1 MKDLSGVRAMSI
13 IRQTDMVT
21 KTTAT
26 VRKKLH
32 LENFATFICLWVWS
46 FASVRRYF
54 LTLG

>member
-46 FASVRRYF
+46 SASVRRYF